1 MELKKNKEHDSR
13 KGMRMRDRMPT
24 QRRAKQFMPFSAVSG
39 LESALRRK
47 ERDFEEYD
55 TVELVPEM
63 EALAEEAEEEY

>member
-13 KGMRMRDRMPT
+13 KGMRMRDRMST

-47 ERDFEEYD
+47 EREFEEYD

>member
-13 KGMRMRDRMPT
+13 KGMRMRDRMPP

-47 ERDFEEYD
+47 EREFEEYD